1 MKLFKF
7 MFYINLDL
15 MEKLERKYYW
25 FFQLTFWTIHYLYVL
40 QFNYTFSLSSQ
51 IMSIYLILLTFSGI
65 PLSIIL
71 STVYNYKKKKS
82 NRILRELLFI
92 LSSCF
97 VAANVWYVII
107 LLLDYWILSFNV
119 PVSEKTFSYYYWEV
133 STHSLILFVW
143 SLLYQ
148 LLVSWKQ
155 WNTKQINILKI
166 KELEK
171 KSLETELKYLKN
183 QLNPH
188 FLFNVLNNIYSH
200 SLEKSDKTPEI
211 VLMLSD
217 LLRYV
222 IYETKSNYIPVYKEI
237 DFIRQYINLEITRI
251 EEDID
256 VTINISCNKNSL
268 VPSLILIPI
277 VENAF
282 KHGLENENKYIYI
295 DVFNTDDN
303 IVFKLVNS
311 KSLKTRNSEKYSG
324 LGLANLEQRL
334 ALLYDNNYKLT
345 TLDEA
350 NKFTTEIIIPH
361 L

>member
-1 MKLFKF
+1 
-7 MFYINLDL
+7 
-15 MEKLERKYYW
+15 
-25 FFQLTFWTIHYLYVL
+25 
-40 QFNYTFSLSSQ
+40 
-51 IMSIYLILLTFSGI
+51 MSIYLLMVTYTGI
-65 PLSIIL
+65 PLSILL
-71 STVYNYKKKKS
+71 SKIYDSLKQKERSVRAIAIFVVIS
-82 NRILRELLFI
+82 S
-92 LSSCF
+92 LS
-97 VAANVWYVII
+97 VAHIWYVII
-107 LLLDYWILSFNV
+107 ILLDMSLECFNIR
-119 PVSEKTFSYYYWEV
+119 VSEKNLSYYYWETA
-133 STHSLILFVW
+133 THWIILVLW
-143 SLLYQ
+143 SLGY
-148 LLVSWKQ
+148 LLIVAWSEVQVQQKL
-155 WNTKQINILKI
+155 TLKM

-171 KSLETELKYLKN
+171 QKLEAELKYLKN

-277 VENAF
+277 VENVF
-282 KHGLENENKYIYI
+282 KHGLDIEKKYIYI

-311 KSLKTRNSEKYSG
+311 KSLKTRNSDKYSG
-324 LGLANLEQRL
+324 LGLANLEKRL